1 MTVEEG
7 SDDAGGAVVVGTVE
21 SARSRVARQSEIEA
35 RSLEWSDT
43 AGKSVWTLS

>member
-21 SARSRVARQSEIEA
+21 SARSRAARRSEIEA
-35 RSLEWSDT
+35 RSLE
-43 AGKSVWTLS
+43 